1 MTKFM
6 TLIAGA
12 ALDGATAMPAF
23 ANDPFVSSQS
33 GEDNT
38 ITTEGAIAL
47 GAAGLAGAV
56 IILNDDSSSSSSSS
70 SGGALPTIGN

>member
-12 ALDGATAMPAF
+12 ALAGATAMPAF

-38 ITTEGAIAL
+38 LTTEGAVAL
-47 GAAGLAGAV
+47 GAAGIAGAV
-56 IILNDDSSSSSSSS
+56 IILNDDSSSSTTS
-70 SGGALPTIGN
+70 SGNAIAPGS

>member
-12 ALDGATAMPAF
+12 ALAGATAMPAF

-33 GEDNT
+33 GDDNSLN
-38 ITTEGAIAL
+38 TEGAVAL
-47 GAAGLAGAV
+47 GAAGLAAAI
-56 IILNDDSSSSSSSS
+56 IILNDDSSSSSSST
-70 SGGALPTIGN
+70 GGGGLAAGN

>member
-12 ALDGATAMPAF
+12 ALAGATAMPAF

-33 GEDNT
+33 GEGNT
-38 ITTEGAIAL
+38 LTTEGAVAL
-47 GAAGLAGAV
+47 GAAGLAGAI
-56 IILNDDSSSSSSSS
+56 IILNDDSSSSTTS
-70 SGGALPTIGN
+70 SGNGLAVTAN

>member
-12 ALDGATAMPAF
+12 ALAGATAMPAF

-33 GEDNT
+33 GEDNS
-38 ITTEGAIAL
+38 INTEGAVAL
-47 GAAGLAGAV
+47 GAAGLAAAV
-56 IILNDDSSSSSSSS
+56 IILNDDSSSSSSSGT
-70 SGGALPTIGN
+70 GGAFTPGGS